1 MDQVLVVNVAASAA
15 YAGDLPTATGLP
27 RGVHGPAAQGFDVG
41 QSGTE

>member
-15 YAGDLPTATGLP
+15 YAGDLPTGLP